1 MCPAC
6 LAGAALW
13 AAGTASLSG
22 VAALA
27 ALKLRKRAMREASKE
42 STAS

>member
-6 LAGAALW
+6 LAGAVLW
-13 AAGTASLSG
+13 AAGGASLSG

-27 ALKLRKRAMREASKE
+27 ALKLRKRPQPKRSEEGAPS
-42 STAS
+42 